1 MVPRG
6 NSWFAMQMTDIPAIA
21 PAKEGSSEARR
32 FITSVMSIH

>member
-21 PAKEGSSEARR
+21 PAKEGRSEATR
-32 FITSVMSIH
+32 FVPSVMSVH